1 MILLLL
7 LLIVGLLFVTRVKLR
22 VFDDHAELHLAR
34 PSIDAVNL
42 VSPFKLKDADMNFCR
57 KCKNSDLVLIEVVAI
72 VIVFNI
78 LHLANVCNG
87 PPFLNKARALLK
99 PSLVTYNI
107 GILD

>member
-1 MILLLL
+1 MILLL

-57 KCKNSDLVLIEVVAI
+57 KCKNSDLILIEVVAI

-78 LHLANVCNG
+78 LHLADVCNG
-87 PPFLNKARALLK
+87 PPFLNEVRGLFKSILI
-99 PSLVTYNI
+99 THNI